1 MFLSICLPEIFF
13 FKKNMYLFSQM
24 AEIKDKGARLQPAC
38 GLRYMQRSVLL
49 QSIAKTIYKYH
60 FSAGHG
66 RSWEELTL

>member
-1 MFLSICLPEIFF
+1 
-13 FKKNMYLFSQM
+13 M